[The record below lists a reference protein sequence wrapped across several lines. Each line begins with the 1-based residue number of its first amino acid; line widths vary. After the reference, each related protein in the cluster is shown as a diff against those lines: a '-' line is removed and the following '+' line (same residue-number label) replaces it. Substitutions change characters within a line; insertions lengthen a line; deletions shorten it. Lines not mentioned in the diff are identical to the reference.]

1 MQMANIHFTKLPS
14 GTYRVVFT
22 DHSGT
27 PISFADYIVTDKNMG
42 TDEAINSKSDAIKS
56 PENILTSAEI
66 KDITLPTLSEMQK
79 NNITIYQK
87 KTISKSGYL
96 QSIG

>member
-1 MQMANIHFTKLPS
+1 
-14 GTYRVVFT
+14 
-22 DHSGT
+22 
-27 PISFADYIVTDKNMG
+27 MG

-79 NNITIYQK
+79 NNNHYLS